1 MKKAALAVLV
11 TGILSTSAMAD
22 TIAGLYIG
30 GSIWS
35 NEATGTFGEQGNLVD
50 FNLKD
55 KEQGSFYVAL
65 EHPLPLVPN
74 ILISSTTLDTD
85 GSTILS
91 ESFEFEGTTFDI
103 ETPVDTTFDVSYV
116 D

>member
-35 NEATGTFGEQGNLVD
+35 NEAN
-50 FNLKD
+50 
-55 KEQGSFYVAL
+55 
-65 EHPLPLVPN
+65 
-74 ILISSTTLDTD
+74 
-85 GSTILS
+85 
-91 ESFEFEGTTFDI
+91 
-103 ETPVDTTFDVSYV
+103 
-116 D
+116 